1 MASRST
7 SKPFPGFSSAYSLAS
22 TGSNR
27 PFHVDVD
34 MTREQA
40 FGLTRAEMTLP
51 EPVPA
56 RWFMGSKKPGD
67 IIGTTFATPLLVSD
81 RVMTLLRD
89 AGFTGWRTYEVD
101 LVGHDGTPIPGY
113 HGLAIHGRCGPI
125 DDSKS
130 VQVPKQYPGGVFPVW
145 KGMYFDTA
153 SWDGSDLFMSEDRSG
168 WKFVVEDVK
177 RAFQKAKIRNV
188 RFTRL
193 DEVERSML
201 LP

>member
-1 MASRST
+1 MASTST
-7 SKPFPGFSSAYSLAS
+7 SRPFPGFSSAYYFAS

-27 PFHVDVD
+27 SFHADVD

-40 FGLTRAEMTLP
+40 FGLTRAEMMLP

-56 RWFMGSKKPGD
+56 RWFMGSKKPSD
-67 IIGTTFATPLLVSD
+67 LIGTTMATPLLVSD
-81 RVMTLLRD
+81 RVVTLLRD
-89 AGFTGWRTYEVD
+89 AGFTGWRTYPVD
-101 LVGHDGTPIPGY
+101 LVGHNSAPIPGY

-130 VQVPKQYPGGVFPVW
+130 VQVSKQFPGGVFPVW
-145 KGMYFDTA
+145 MGLYFDPDT
-153 SWDGSDLFMSEDRSG
+153 WDGSDLFMSEDGSG

-188 RFTRL
+188 RFERL
-193 DEVERSML
+193 DEVENPI